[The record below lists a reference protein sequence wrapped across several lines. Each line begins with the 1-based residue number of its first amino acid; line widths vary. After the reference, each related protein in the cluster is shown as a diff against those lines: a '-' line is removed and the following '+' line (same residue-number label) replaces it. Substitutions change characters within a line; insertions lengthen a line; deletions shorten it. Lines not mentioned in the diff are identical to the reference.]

1 MYTIAVVDDEKEQT
15 DKILGYLNRYFD
27 ENGAD
32 GKQFTPFVYRDG
44 KELLEGYEP
53 KYDVIFLDVEMA
65 DVDGLNAA
73 RLIRERDE
81 KTAIIFI
88 TRMANYAIRGYE
100 VNALDFMV
108 KPVDYYQFSIKL
120 KKALRFVELNREK
133 LIKIENNGDVRWL
146 NASEIRYLE
155 IQNHSLIF
163 HLTDGEVKT
172 WGSLKNVAEQL
183 ENEGF
188 AYCNRC
194 YLINLRFVTGIV
206 KNDCI
211 LGNDS
216 LAISKYKKKEFTA
229 ELARFYSYKGSK

>member
-146 NASEIRYLE
+146 NASEICYLE

-163 HLTDGEVKT
+163 HLQDEEIKT

-194 YLINLRFVTGIV
+194 YLVNLRFVTGIA

-211 LGNDS
+211 LGNDV
-216 LAISKYKKKEFTA
+216 LAISKYKKKEFAA